1 MDVIATA
8 IIVFFGTF
16 SVAEKYIEPWVNNKV
31 DQYYETGER
40 MMLTY

>member
-16 SVAEKYIEPWVNNKV
+16 SVAEKYIEPWVINKV
-31 DQYYETGER
+31 DQYYEVKD
-40 MMLTY
+40 